1 MSIVLAALDATHTAQ
16 SVLEAALRVGEMTD
30 SGVEAVHAPTGHN
43 QSLTLP
49 TDHADVPLH
58 LLSGPR
64 EPAVLSAIDAPD
76 VLAAVIGAKAAADD
90 PRLLGTTAR
99 YIVERSSKPVVI
111 VPPKVVAPGAF
122 RRLLIPLEGTESSSR
137 PVLERLLP
145 LLATD
150 VELIV
155 LHVFT
160 EATQPTMLD
169 HPSRDLEMMGREF
182 LTRHLPRQEARIEL
196 RPGPVGIRVAEVC
209 DEHGA
214 DLIVLSW
221 SQDSRAGRARVVREV
236 LGGANL
242 PILLLPLRAERV
254 GRDLSS

>member
-16 SVLEAALRVGEMTD
+16 SVLEVALRVGEMTD
-30 SGVEAVHAPTGHN
+30 SRVESVHVPTGHN
-43 QSLTLP
+43 RSLTLP

-111 VPPKVVAPGAF
+111 VPPKLVTPVAF
-122 RRLLIPLEGTESSSR
+122 RRLLIPLEGTEASSR

-169 HPSRDLEMMGREF
+169 HPSRDLEIMGREF
-182 LTRHLPRQEARIEL
+182 LTRHLPRQEASIEL

-242 PILLLPLRAERV
+242 PILLLPLRGGRV